1 MYQIGD
7 KIVHP
12 MHGAGTV
19 EDIVVRRVD
28 GEEREYY
35 VLRLPSGGMV
45 VMIPVAASEK
55 LGVRAVCDAPRAE
68 AVLAAVETAEVA
80 MTANWNQRYR
90 ENTQR
95 IKSGDLDEVA
105 RVVKGLTL
113 RERQQGLS
121 TGERK
126 MLHAARNILLSEL
139 MLARGASYEQT
150 EHELDC
156 ALGRAARAEI

>member
-19 EDIVVRRVD
+19 ENIVTRKID
-28 GEEREYY
+28 GEAREYY

-68 AVLAAVETAEVA
+68 AVLAAVETAETT
-80 MTANWNQRYR
+80 MSANWNQRYR

-113 RERQQGLS
+113 RERRQGLS

-156 ALGRAARAEI
+156 ALERAARAEI